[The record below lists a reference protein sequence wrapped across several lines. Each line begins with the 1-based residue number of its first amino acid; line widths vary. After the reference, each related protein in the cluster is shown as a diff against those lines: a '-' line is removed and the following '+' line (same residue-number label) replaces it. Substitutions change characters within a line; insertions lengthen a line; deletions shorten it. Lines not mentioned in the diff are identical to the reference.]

1 MTPLHTTNTLRRA
14 FTLVEMIVVIT
25 IITIL
30 LLVIV
35 PSFNAMIYSS
45 EQSLAENLLRT
56 SVRSGRDAAIRSGA
70 GRDAGV
76 VFLYDPQSQR
86 TQIVTCVS
94 VGVLRDA
101 DPDDSS
107 PNAFIARDVFVPVGD
122 LPVITLPKGWMVRAF
137 VPPDFIP
144 TGGTGDDWYASGTY
158 TPDAANWVFPET
170 GFFDVDADGGGI
182 TRNSF
187 LVRFEA
193 GTGRMIIGSAAS
205 ALVLVPSPDATA
217 RNSTIPDSLKDS
229 FGLDRLD
236 SAETYVSRVLAAGQ
250 QTISLNDKR
259 RLLGRQSP
267 DMVLCR
273 PVGQIA
279 LYDEGRLADTLGAR
293 IDPVSG
299 CLYQRPQYI
308 DPANGTVNDAR
319 LVTGITQTRINRWIQ
334 GDTSGDGGVSEADAT
349 NPDRPEAKLYAIDR
363 YTGALQPVE
372 VQP

>member
-1 MTPLHTTNTLRRA
+1 MNPLHFQPASRRA

-86 TQIVTCVS
+86 SQIITCVS
-94 VGVLRDA
+94 VGVLRDE
-101 DPDDSS
+101 DPDD
-107 PNAFIARDVFVPVGD
+107 AAGFIPRDVFVPVGD
-122 LPVITLPKGWMVRAF
+122 LPVMTLPKGWMVRAF

-144 TGGTGDDWYASGTY
+144 TGGTGDEWYASGIY
-158 TPDAANWVFPET
+158 APDAANWVFPEN
-170 GFFDVDADGGGI
+170 GFFDVDTDGGGD

-205 ALVLVPSPDATA
+205 ALVLVPSPSRTV
-217 RNSTIPDSLKDS
+217 RDSVVPAALRES
-229 FGLDRLD
+229 FGLDQLD
-236 SAETYVSRVLAAGQ
+236 SPETYVSRVLAAGQ

-259 RLLGRQSP
+259 RLIGRQSP

-279 LYDEGRLADTLGAR
+279 LYDEVRLADTLGVR
-293 IDPVSG
+293 IDAVSG

-308 DPANGTVNDAR
+308 DPANGTVNDSR
-319 LVTGITQTRINRWIQ
+319 LVTGVTQVRINRWIQ
-334 GDTSGDGGVSEADAT
+334 GDTTGDGSVSEADDVA
-349 NPDRPEAKLYAIDR
+349 PDRPEAKLYSIDR